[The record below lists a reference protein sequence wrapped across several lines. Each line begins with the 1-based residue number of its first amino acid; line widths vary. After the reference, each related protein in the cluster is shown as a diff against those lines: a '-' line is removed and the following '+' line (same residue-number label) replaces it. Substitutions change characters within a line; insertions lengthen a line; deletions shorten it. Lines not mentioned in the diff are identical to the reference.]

1 MQHRRKEL
9 RTGGSSGI
17 LLIEGRMN
25 TFRFA
30 FQGAITL
37 TLMTIQ
43 TIVLTLVIFVFALI
57 KLVIPWGRARH
68 TISHWSSSLGELW
81 ISINNS
87 ILWFYRGLEWDIELP
102 EGLDRKGRYLVFC
115 NHQSWVDILVLQ
127 RCLNRRVPFMRFLLK
142 QKLIWVPFLGVAW
155 WALDMAFLRRYTK
168 QQVRKNPE
176 LKSRNLENAARACE
190 KLKHIPVSMTAFP
203 EGTRFTE
210 AKHEKQQSP
219 YNHLLLPRFGGVGQI
234 LYSFDHTLREVVDV
248 TIFYPDGAPT
258 FWQFVS
264 GQVSKISVRV
274 NLKPIDAAL
283 AGKNFRE
290 DSEAEMQLKSW
301 LNDIWLENDRRLG
314 AMSKT
319 ALADP

>member
-1 MQHRRKEL
+1 
-9 RTGGSSGI
+9 
-17 LLIEGRMN
+17 MN
-25 TFRFA
+25 SFRFA
-30 FQGAITL
+30 IQGAVAL

-43 TIVLTLVIFVFALI
+43 TIVLTLVLFVFALI
-57 KLVIPWGRARH
+57 KLAVPQGRARH
-68 TISHWSSSLGELW
+68 MISHGLSYLGELW

-102 EGLDRKGRYLVFC
+102 EGLNRKGHYLVFC

-142 QKLIWVPFLGVAW
+142 QTLIWVPFLGAAW

-168 QQVRKNPE
+168 QQILKNPE
-176 LKSRNLENAARACE
+176 LKSRNLEYAARASE
-190 KLKHIPVSMTAFP
+190 KLKHIPVSMAAFP

-210 AKHEKQQSP
+210 EKHEKQQSP
-219 YNHLLLPRFGGVGQI
+219 YKHLLLPRYGGVGQI
-234 LYSFDHTLREVVDV
+234 LYSFDNTLREVIDV
-248 TIFYPDGAPT
+248 TIFYPGGAPT

-274 NLKPIDAAL
+274 TLKPIDDAL

-290 DSEAEMQLKSW
+290 DSDAEMQLKSW
-301 LNDIWLENDRRLG
+301 LHGIWEENDQQLD
-314 AMSKT
+314 AMAKS
-319 ALADP
+319 ALTDP